1 MMETLNKRKR
11 RESNM
16 SESTEVKT
24 KNKVISMAGTVVT
37 VSIGT
42 VATATILGL
51 ATKGL
56 ASYLKDMN
64 EVTRTTAAV
73 IGTAL
78 LAYAVSGMVVRFAK
92 YLAK

>member
-1 MMETLNKRKR
+1 
-11 RESNM
+11 M
-16 SESTEVKT
+16 SEQTEKT
-24 KNKVISMAGTVVT
+24 KLNPVKIVSTVITVAVGIIATVV
-37 VSIGT
+37 
-42 VATATILGL
+42 ILGL

-64 EVTRTTAAV
+64 DATRTTAAV

>member
-1 MMETLNKRKR
+1 
-11 RESNM
+11 M
-16 SESTEVKT
+16 SEQTEKT
-24 KNKVISMAGTVVT
+24 KLNPVKIVSTAVTVTVGIIATVV
-37 VSIGT
+37 
-42 VATATILGL
+42 ILGL

-64 EVTRTTAAV
+64 DITRTTAAV